1 MKPSM
6 LGLLIAAGAFGAS
19 TVYLGVQLNEERER
33 ADQILAE
40 SRSLSARIADLEKAR
55 AELEALRAVS
65 VEPLPLPAG
74 MAAGAPRGGAL
85 PDAQAAA
92 PDQTAPGAESRGFRP
107 GPPPER
113 SEAFQKMV
121 RTQIRGNNKRIYAD
135 IGKKLGLSQEEANKL
150 IDLITDQQVSTMDRV
165 RQERGTGQAPTD
177 RASMMEK
184 IQQENLAQITNL
196 IGGDKIELYKQYQDT
211 LPARQEVEV
220 LSRQLEGNDA
230 GLSNDQR
237 DRMITAL
244 AEERSRVPAPK
255 LAESASP
262 EEYSKAMTAWQE
274 DYNERSAT
282 RARSILT
289 GAQLT
294 AYSEYQQWS
303 KEMRQNFAARRAARG
318 GGSGGPP
325 GTATPPR
332 H

>member
-33 ADQILAE
+33 AEQILAE
-40 SRSLSARIADLEKAR
+40 SRALSARIAEMEKAR
-55 AELEALRAVS
+55 AELEALRVAN
-65 VEPLPLPAG
+65 
-74 MAAGAPRGGAL
+74 
-85 PDAQAAA
+85 AAA
-92 PDQTAPGAESRGFRP
+92 FVPGAKPEGPAMRPPPGTEPIAVAAEAGPDTRTFRG

-135 IGKKLGLSQEEANKL
+135 IGKKLGLGQEEANKL
-150 IDLITDQQVSTMDRV
+150 IDLITDQQVSMMDRV
-165 RQERGTGQAPTD
+165 RQERGTGQAPGD
-177 RASMMEK
+177 RAAIMEK

-196 IGGDKIELYKQYQDT
+196 IGGDKVELYKQYQDT
-211 LPARQEVEV
+211 LPARQEVEM

-244 AEERSRVPAPK
+244 AEERGRVPAPK
-255 LAESASP
+255 LAESVSP
-262 EEYSKAMTAWQE
+262 EEYNKAMSAWQE

-282 RARSILT
+282 RARSILN
-289 GAQLT
+289 GDQLA
-294 AYSEYQQWS
+294 AYNEYQQWS
-303 KEMRQNFAARRAARG
+303 KEMRQSFEARRAGRG
-318 GGSGGPP
+318 GAGGPP
-325 GTATPPR
+325 GTGAPPR
-332 H
+332 Q